1 MHGLMLE
8 AAQHTYIPGGLVH
21 GWSCTSC
28 TGALLSVAQT
38 VSVAQHDNVLQYHKP
53 ARSTHSSASHL
64 LSVPRHNLFIWCS
77 RFPRRC
83 AQNMELYLFTS
94 ASPKHTLP
102 SDVILRRHRLLS
114 FSPSCPLAAPA
125 MRPDSLPR
133 LWRYINLL
141 LTYLHDTCVSL
152 GQHIGLVHKTGLGPD
167 TCWDEVRWTWNH
179 RFISLIYIDISQLW
193 PDGWV
198 LVSDEQTCHSLRQQ
212 RHFRASATRT
222 IWSQRLTTSR
232 TYLTQTRRL
241 KQATR

>member
-1 MHGLMLE
+1 
-8 AAQHTYIPGGLVH
+8 
-21 GWSCTSC
+21 
-28 TGALLSVAQT
+28 
-38 VSVAQHDNVLQYHKP
+38 VL
-53 ARSTHSSASHL
+53 SASLHL
-64 LSVPRHNLFIWCS
+64 KYGTP
-77 RFPRRC
+77 
-83 AQNMELYLFTS
+83 YLFTS

-102 SDVILRRHRLLS
+102 SVVTLRRTTFFQPILLPS
-114 FSPSCPLAAPA
+114 GPCNAPWFSSETLALYK
-125 MRPDSLPR
+125 S
-133 LWRYINLL
+133 

-152 GQHIGLVHKTGLGPD
+152 GQHIGLVHKTCLGPD

-222 IWSQRLTTSR
+222 IWSRRLTTSR